1 MEGAKE
7 FIASGECSQGS
18 PTMASPLLTH
28 ALHALGNK
36 LLPVLVFSDLGLR
49 RCQDPQL
56 QEYFEKIRRSAD
68 EAREMVDALRREL
81 LALGENGDAQEPT
94 TPIARVSSQSLGVGN
109 D

>member
-7 FIASGECSQGS
+7 FIASGEGSQGT
-18 PTMASPLLTH
+18 PTMASHLLTH

-81 LALGENGDAQEPT
+81 LALGENGDVQEPT
-94 TPIARVSSQSLGVGN
+94 TPIGRVSSQSLGVGN

>member
-1 MEGAKE
+1 MEGTKE
-7 FIASGECSQGS
+7 FLSSGECSQGS
-18 PTMASPLLTH
+18 PTMASLLLTH

-49 RCQDPQL
+49 RCRDPQL
-56 QEYFEKIRRSAD
+56 QEYFEKIRRSAG

-81 LALGENGDAQEPT
+81 LALEENGDAQEPS
-94 TPIARVSSQSLGVGN
+94 TPIERVSSQSSGVGN

>member
-7 FIASGECSQGS
+7 FMASGEGSQGS

-28 ALHALGNK
+28 VLHALGNK

-56 QEYFEKIRRSAD
+56 QEYFEKIRRSAG
-68 EAREMVDALRREL
+68 EARELVDALRREL
-81 LALGENGDAQEPT
+81 LALGENGDAQEPS
-94 TPIARVSSQSLGVGN
+94 TPIERVSSQSLGVGN